1 MALLQSNTIIYG
13 TANVYSN
20 LTVGSVTSNTSTNV
34 STGSLIVVG
43 GVGVSGNLYAGN
55 VYSNNAL
62 VLTSEP
68 YGNAA
73 FGVANSA
80 ASFANGAF
88 TAANTKLSA
97 SGFTNNGVLYANGTG
112 YAVNSSALT
121 FDGTNLG
128 INTYSILAST
138 TFTTSTTTAN
148 QIIYSMPTATYRSAK
163 LMVQITSGTSY
174 QVTELLIIHDGT
186 NAFMTQYGDVA
197 TTGTS
202 LGTFDSSITSGN
214 LNLLFTPTNAA
225 TTVKLS
231 SSLIVL

>member
-1 MALLQSNTIIYG
+1 MAINFPVSPSVNDTYTFNG
-13 TANVYSN
+13 KTWVWNGYAWN
-20 LTVGSVTSNTSTNV
+20 LKTTTLPGLSGNTSYLLSNDGTNY
-34 STGSLIVVG
+34 TWVVG
-43 GVGVSGNLYAGN
+43 DSYAR
-55 VYSNNAL
+55 
-62 VLTSEP
+62 TT
-68 YGNAA
+68 
-73 FGVANSA
+73 ANSA
-80 ASFANGAF
+80 F
-88 TAANTKLSA
+88 TTANTKLSA
-97 SGFTNNGVLYANGTG
+97 SGFTNNGILYANSTG
-112 YAVNSSALT
+112 YAVNSSLLT
-121 FDGTNLG
+121 FDGTNFG

-163 LMVQITSGTSY
+163 LMVQMTSGTSY

-186 NAFMTQYGDVA
+186 NAFMTQYGDIA
-197 TTGTS
+197 TTGSS